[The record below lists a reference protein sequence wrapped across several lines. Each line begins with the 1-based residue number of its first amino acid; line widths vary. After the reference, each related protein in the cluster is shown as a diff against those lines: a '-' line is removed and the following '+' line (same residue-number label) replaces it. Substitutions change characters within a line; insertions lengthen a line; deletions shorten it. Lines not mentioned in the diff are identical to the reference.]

1 MKRRH
6 VLTALAAAGVSTFAG
21 CSGGGGDE
29 ADPTATDTATET
41 TTATPETATRTATE
55 TSNGEDTSTEE
66 DTPTEGPAPTGT
78 PTATPTETAT
88 VTPTGTESEGVTVR
102 IEGFSYN
109 PTRAEVPPGTTVTWV
124 NEGGAPHDVTAT
136 TFVGKAADWDLSERL
151 SGGGSTE
158 YTFEEPGVYQYYC
171 TIHGRRAVCG
181 AVLVGDVSL
190 SSSMPCE

>member
-6 VLTALAAAGVSTFAG
+6 VLTALTAAGVSTFAG
-21 CSGGGGDE
+21 CSGGGGDGE
-29 ADPTATDTATET
+29 DPTATDTATET
-41 TTATPETATRTATE
+41 TTPETATRTATE
-55 TSNGEDTSTEE
+55 TSNDGDTSTGE

-88 VTPTGTESEGVTVR
+88 ATPTQTESEGVTVS

-109 PTRAEVPPGTTVTWV
+109 PTRAEVSPGTTVTWV

-136 TFVGKAADWDLSERL
+136 KFAGKAADWDLSKRL
-151 SGGGSTE
+151 SGGESTE